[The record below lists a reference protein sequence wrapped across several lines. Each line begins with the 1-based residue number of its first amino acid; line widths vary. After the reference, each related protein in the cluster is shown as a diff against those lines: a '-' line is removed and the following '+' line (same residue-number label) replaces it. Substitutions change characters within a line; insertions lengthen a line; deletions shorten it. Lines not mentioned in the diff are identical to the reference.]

1 MVEVKQKIA
10 KDLFIAQIM
19 SDINEIP
26 LIYLKTLYALV
37 HTFKE
42 NILTIQPEENT
53 IPMPAPKDEEDAFD
67 WDNLL
72 KDIHLNRQKN
82 NLILTNRINQFLTD

>member
-19 SDINEIP
+19 SEINEIP

-37 HTFKE
+37 HTFKK
-42 NILTIQPEENT
+42 NIITIQSENS
-53 IPMPAPKDEEDAFD
+53 IVLPPKDEDENFD

-82 NLILTNRINQFLTD
+82 NLLLTNRIM

>member
-10 KDLFIAQIM
+10 KDLFLAQIM

-26 LIYLKTLYALV
+26 LVYLKTLYALV

-42 NILTIQPEENT
+42 NILTIPPENAM
-53 IPMPAPKDEEDAFD
+53 PMPTPKDEEDNFD

-82 NLILTNRINQFLTD
+82 NLLLTHRIHSFLTD